1 MRIDDIIRET
11 TYYYNDEGT
20 VNSNYDKEE
29 YEQAQKIGNI
39 AWNNIHS
46 GQDTFANMTS
56 DQVALLKKYNAS
68 SPQGGMTMDE
78 IRASMADNDQK
89 ETNRIKD
96 KVASGAPLTFD
107 EQRAVNAW
115 KEQDRKK
122 AYYQREREL
131 GNIIDNPDGSTTY
144 RGTPGKL
151 YPGFEKQKKQ
161 LGNQN
166 KPQKE
171 DNATQRQQER
181 ELKLQTARHMTRMD
195 REDAAR
201 IHKGEAPRHAPKTYA
216 QQSGGEKALSHA
228 GNFFNKLTGGPGTL
242 KTDAQGNTVDAGDP
256 VQAYRS
262 RITQNHPKIDQ
273 AKQKFRQPG
282 PKK

>member
-1 MRIDDIIRET
+1 MKIHEIINET
-11 TYYYNDEGT
+11 TYYYNKDGT
-20 VNSNYDKEE
+20 INPDYDKEE

-68 SPQGGMTMDE
+68 SPQGGKTRDE
-78 IRASMADNDQK
+78 LRAQTAANNEK
-89 ETNRIKD
+89 WAKAVRD
-96 KVASGAPLTFD
+96 KVASGAALTPD

-144 RGTPGKL
+144 RGTPGKP
-151 YPGFEKQKKQ
+151 YPGFKKQKKQ
-161 LGNQN
+161 QN
-166 KPQKE
+166 KGDAARE
-171 DNATQRQQER
+171 RQQER
-181 ELKLQTARHMTRMD
+181 ELKLQTARHMARMD

-201 IHKGEAPRHAPKTYA
+201 IHRGEAPRHAPKTYA
-216 QQSGGEKALSHA
+216 QQSGGEKALSHV
-228 GNFFNKLTGGPGTL
+228 GNVFNRLTGGPGTL
-242 KTDAQGNTVDAGDP
+242 KTDAQGNTVDASDP
-256 VQAYRS
+256 VQAYRN
-262 RITQNHPKIDQ
+262 RITQKYPKIDQ
-273 AKQKFRQPG
+273 AKQKFKQPG
-282 PKK
+282 LKK